1 MSDDAK
7 ALEDL
12 YQIVAAG
19 KKFLKFPML
28 CVGTKLDFRI
38 LIFLFFHLTSIRIV
52 TMALEIFP
60 LFIDDVYCQL
70 GYRIFSLG
78 RSVSSYQEFR

>member
-38 LIFLFFHLTSIRIV
+38 LIFFFFIWHL
-52 TMALEIFP
+52 LE
-60 LFIDDVYCQL
+60 L
-70 GYRIFSLG
+70 
-78 RSVSSYQEFR
+78 